1 MSKIY
6 KSLIKNFHDEI
17 QMYDNEMYKPCVVF
31 DIDGTILVDG
41 IYLPQDHSEIIQD
54 VYKFLLYLQNSLGID
69 IFIITARPESR
80 INRLGTIEM
89 LKKLGINYKYLY
101 MWNMNI
107 FRDYK
112 KYKEEARREIFENG
126 YNVIMSLG
134 DNYWDYGHYGGL
146 GVHVHNDGEEIEFIT
161 DFL

>member
-6 KSLIKNFHDEI
+6 NLLLKAFHSEV
-17 QMYDNEMYKPCVVF
+17 QMYDNDIYKPCVVF

-41 IYLPQDHSEIIQD
+41 IYSPKNNSEIIQD
-54 VYKFLLYLQNSLGID
+54 VYNFLLYLQNSLNID

-80 INRLGTIEM
+80 TNRMGTINM
-89 LKKLGINYKYLY
+89 LKNLGINYKYLY

-107 FRDYK
+107 FREHI
-112 KYKEEARREIFENG
+112 KYKEEARKEIFENG

-134 DNYWDYGHYGGL
+134 DNYWDYGNYGGL
-146 GVHVHNDGEEIEFIT
+146 GVHIHNDGEKIEFIT